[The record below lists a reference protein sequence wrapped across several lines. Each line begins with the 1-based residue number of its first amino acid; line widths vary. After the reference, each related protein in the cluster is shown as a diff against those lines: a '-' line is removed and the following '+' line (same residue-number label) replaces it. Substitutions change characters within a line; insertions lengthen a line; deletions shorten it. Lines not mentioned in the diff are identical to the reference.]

1 MQFLKKHITE
11 LCFMLLLCG
20 TLWGA
25 VQLIVSG
32 HIFNGDFALYIR
44 QAQSIQ
50 YGDMQQVFSD
60 MQEMIA
66 HSTYQRY
73 SPILYP
79 WGYPLLLFPCVA
91 LFGIN
96 YFAFKIVGVICLV
109 GAFIFLYYHPILSK
123 ERFRMS
129 VLLVLALL
137 TGNIFYWGYVNSV
150 SSELPFFCF
159 LMFSFWTMNKLYVL
173 KEQTE
178 KRTILYIGLG
188 ILLFFTAQIRTEG
201 YFLFI
206 SLIVLQW
213 KNRLLGWRFF
223 LPYASALCIWF
234 VFTLVFPSGYTEHF
248 EHFKVVTLTN
258 LLHNIQTF
266 YEYPAQ
272 ILYIPFSLFN
282 LFFWVNCLL
291 GLYISSR
298 KLTAESVYLVSTI
311 MLLICW
317 PYDVIR
323 YWLSLFP
330 LCFIFF
336 IQGFRFMCMVWGK
349 KAGKWVLYPIIGIL
363 ICSVW
368 KVSIKYATSP
378 IQIYTTINPNVEG
391 ESAQEMYAFLRT
403 NTAQEDWIPLPKYCR
418 KDDSYINR

>member
-60 MQEMIA
+60 MQEMIT

-159 LMFSFWTMNKLYVL
+159 LMFSFWTMNKLYAL

-188 ILLFFTAQIRTEG
+188 ILLFFHGTDSYGRILLI
-201 YFLFI
+201 YFL
-206 SLIVLQW
+206 
-213 KNRLLGWRFF
+213 NRTSMEKQIIRMEIF
-223 LPYASALCIWF
+223 PSLCICSMH
-234 VFTLVFPSGYTEHF
+234 LVCLYSCFSFGIYR
-248 EHFKVVTLTN
+248 
-258 LLHNIQTF
+258 TF
-266 YEYPAQ
+266 
-272 ILYIPFSLFN
+272 
-282 LFFWVNCLL
+282 
-291 GLYISSR
+291 
-298 KLTAESVYLVSTI
+298 
-311 MLLICW
+311 
-317 PYDVIR
+317 
-323 YWLSLFP
+323 
-330 LCFIFF
+330 
-336 IQGFRFMCMVWGK
+336 
-349 KAGKWVLYPIIGIL
+349 
-363 ICSVW
+363 
-368 KVSIKYATSP
+368 
-378 IQIYTTINPNVEG
+378 
-391 ESAQEMYAFLRT
+391 
-403 NTAQEDWIPLPKYCR
+403 
-418 KDDSYINR
+418 

>member
-1 MQFLKKHITE
+1 
-11 LCFMLLLCG
+11 MLLLCG

-79 WGYPLLLFPCVA
+79 WGYPLLLFPCVV

-159 LMFSFWTMNKLYVL
+159 LMFSFWDN
-173 KEQTE
+173 EQTLCIE
-178 KRTILYIGLG
+178 GTDRKANYTIHRFRYSSFFHGTDSYG
-188 ILLFFTAQIRTEG
+188 RILLI
-201 YFLFI
+201 YFLNSYFNGKTDY
-206 SLIVLQW
+206 QD
-213 KNRLLGWRFF
+213 GGFF

-258 LLHNIQTF
+258 PTSQHPNIFTNILL
-266 YEYPAQ
+266 
-272 ILYIPFSLFN
+272 
-282 LFFWVNCLL
+282 
-291 GLYISSR
+291 R
-298 KLTAESVYLVSTI
+298 
-311 MLLICW
+311 
-317 PYDVIR
+317 
-323 YWLSLFP
+323 
-330 LCFIFF
+330 
-336 IQGFRFMCMVWGK
+336 
-349 KAGKWVLYPIIGIL
+349 
-363 ICSVW
+363 
-368 KVSIKYATSP
+368 
-378 IQIYTTINPNVEG
+378 
-391 ESAQEMYAFLRT
+391 
-403 NTAQEDWIPLPKYCR
+403 
-418 KDDSYINR
+418 SYIFLFHSSIFSFG

>member
-79 WGYPLLLFPCVA
+79 WGYPLLLFPCVV

-150 SSELPFFCF
+150 SSELPYFLLPHVLLLDNEQTLCIEGTDRKANYTIHRFRYSSFFHGTDSYGRILLIYF
-159 LMFSFWTMNKLYVL
+159 LNRTSMEKQIIRMEIFPSLCICSMHLVCLYSCFSFGIY
-173 KEQTE
+173 
-178 KRTILYIGLG
+178 RT
-188 ILLFFTAQIRTEG
+188 F
-201 YFLFI
+201 
-206 SLIVLQW
+206 
-213 KNRLLGWRFF
+213 
-223 LPYASALCIWF
+223 
-234 VFTLVFPSGYTEHF
+234 
-248 EHFKVVTLTN
+248 
-258 LLHNIQTF
+258 
-266 YEYPAQ
+266 
-272 ILYIPFSLFN
+272 
-282 LFFWVNCLL
+282 
-291 GLYISSR
+291 
-298 KLTAESVYLVSTI
+298 
-311 MLLICW
+311 
-317 PYDVIR
+317 
-323 YWLSLFP
+323 
-330 LCFIFF
+330 
-336 IQGFRFMCMVWGK
+336 
-349 KAGKWVLYPIIGIL
+349 
-363 ICSVW
+363 
-368 KVSIKYATSP
+368 
-378 IQIYTTINPNVEG
+378 
-391 ESAQEMYAFLRT
+391 
-403 NTAQEDWIPLPKYCR
+403 
-418 KDDSYINR
+418 